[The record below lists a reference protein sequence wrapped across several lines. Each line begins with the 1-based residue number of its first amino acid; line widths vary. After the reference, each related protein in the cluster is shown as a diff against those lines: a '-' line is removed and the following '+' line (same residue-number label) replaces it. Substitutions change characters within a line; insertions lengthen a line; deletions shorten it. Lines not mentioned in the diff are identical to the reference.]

1 MPSPGLLKLITL
13 ALAPGKEQRH
23 TGGLSHQT
31 VLRKSE
37 TMLFAIRNAQGQIT
51 SLSANQVDD
60 STPVD
65 IQDPEVVRFL
75 TRGNETNTPLEF
87 LEKSD
92 NETSRIIEDLIDLL
106 VMKNTIL
113 FTDLPEAAQQK
124 LLTRKLA
131 RTAYSTTPDKPATG
145 NSILTDDETL

>member
-1 MPSPGLLKLITL
+1 MTTELLKLTTPP
-13 ALAPGKEQRH
+13 LAPGIYARH
-23 TGGLSHQT
+23 TSLPAQQNA
-31 VLRKSE
+31 LWKPDI
-37 TMLFAIRNAQGQIT
+37 MLFAIRNAQGQIS
-51 SLSANQVDD
+51 SLSANPVDN
-60 STPVD
+60 SMPVD
-65 IQDPEVVRFL
+65 IQDPEVILFL
-75 TRGNETNTPLEF
+75 SRNNETNTPLEF

-131 RTAYSTTPDKPATG
+131 RSAYSTSSDRPSTG